1 MANLNS
7 TATFKADISN
17 LRSQMQAAAR
27 EVRLANSEFKKAS
40 AGMDDWAHSA
50 DGLEAK
56 IKQLNKVLEAQKKQ
70 VALAKDEFEKVK
82 KLYGENSAEANRA
95 EIALNKYEA
104 SLASTEKE
112 LEQYGSELE
121 KAQKYGDGFNDALD
135 EMDDAAQKASDGFS
149 VMKGALA
156 SLVADGI
163 RLAIDG
169 IKELAEE
176 TFKVG
181 SNFEQEMAKVSA
193 ISGADAEGI
202 EKLTAKAKEMGETT
216 VFSATESAQA
226 FEYMAMAGWST
237 EDMLD
242 GIGGLMSLAAA
253 SGEDLGTTADIVT
266 DALTAMGY
274 SAGDAGKLADVMAA
288 ASSNAN
294 TNVSLMGN
302 TFKYAAPL
310 IGAMGYSMEDAAVAI
325 GLMANAGIKGEKSG
339 TALRTILTN
348 LSAPTEK
355 VQKAMDQLGISLT
368 DNQGN
373 MKSLDEV
380 MSDLR
385 VGFKDLSETEKTQV
399 AADLAGK
406 EAMSGLLAVV
416 NAAPADYEKLTKAV
430 NNSAGAAQSMSET
443 MNDTVNGQVTL
454 LKSKVEGI
462 MIKIFDNASGAIREA
477 IKQISDAL
485 DKVDWDK
492 FGQKVG
498 EIVKKVVDFFGKIV
512 KNSKQIIDTLKLVGK
527 TLIAVFVVNKIT
539 SFVTAIIGVVK
550 TIKTLKG
557 ALDVAA
563 ASSKLLSAAMS
574 AVPWVAAATGVAA
587 VVTGLVLLANK
598 SDEYVEITAKLT
610 DAEQENIDKVHELSQ
625 AYQDMKD
632 SRDESV
638 AAVEAEYNHYGDLKN
653 ELDSLVGANGKV
665 KEGYED
671 RVAFILTTLND
682 ALGTEMQMVDGV
694 IENYAK
700 ERQELDRLME
710 TKKAQAI
717 LSANEGAYTEA
728 IQKETEAQIAL
739 GKAMTV
745 YNDTLDRMNAAE
757 AERDRLM
764 NITAEDYAEQTG
776 YVGGLQQITE
786 HLQEAQ
792 EAANTTYKEAAL
804 AHKQSTDSL
813 REAEQ
818 AYIGYETQIRNFEK
832 LSGII
837 ASGEGDINEALMNL
851 TQDFVTAETGNKESL
866 ERQVQNA
873 EENLAAME
881 KAYDEGISGITKE
894 TVDNY
899 KDLVKRSKT
908 ELDKFTEQ
916 NKKAGANAQKGYAQG
931 IRNNKGEVVNAV
943 ALTNQAAEDEL
954 DKGAVTAS
962 EKGGS
967 WASSVASGI
976 SSQVDKV
983 RTAVQGV
990 SAAANS
996 ELDNADTY
1004 SSGQNFMQG
1013 FMNGINSKLEPAKQA
1028 VKNAVEGAIATM
1040 RRTQAEGS
1048 PSKITFRSGEFF
1060 GEGYING
1067 IKATIRQAREAASDL
1082 VEGAIQPLNVTA
1094 PLPQIRGAVNSGMS
1108 GGLYGGGNTSTSSV
1122 TNNYNLVQNNTS
1134 PKPLSA
1140 LDTYRA
1146 RRQQISMIKA
1156 ATQGGG

>member
-226 FEYMAMAGWST
+226 FEYMAMAGWDT
-237 EDMLD
+237 QDMLD

-294 TNVSLMGN
+294 TNVSLMGS

-373 MKSLDEV
+373 MRSLDDV
-380 MSDLR
+380 MKDLR
-385 VGFKDLSETEKTQV
+385 TGFKDLSETEKTQV

-416 NAAPADYEKLTKAV
+416 NAAPADYDKLTKAV

-539 SFVTAIIGVVK
+539 SFVTAIIGAVK
-550 TIKTLKG
+550 TIKTLKS

-574 AVPWVAAATGVAA
+574 AVPWVAAAAGVAA

-632 SRDESV
+632 ARDESV
-638 AAVEAEYNHYGDLKN
+638 AAVEAEYNHYGELKN

-671 RVAFILTTLND
+671 RVAFILGELNS

-700 ERQELDRLME
+700 ERQELDKVIE
-710 TKKAQAI
+710 KKKAMAI
-717 LSANEGAYTEA
+717 LSANEGAYVEA
-728 IQKETEAQIAL
+728 VQKEADAQLAYARSLTVLTETKEREASAQ
-739 GKAMTV
+739 
-745 YNDTLDRMNAAE
+745 AE
-757 AERDRLM
+757 VNRLR
-764 NITAEDYAEQTG
+764 NISVEDYAKEIGMTNDLFRANQYLEQS
-776 YVGGLQQITE
+776 QKK
-786 HLQEAQ
+786 
-792 EAANTTYKEAAL
+792 ANTALNEASL
-804 AHKQSTDSL
+804 AVYEARKSFN
-813 REAEQ
+813 EAEN
-818 AYIGYETQIRNFEK
+818 AYIGFETQIRNYEK
-832 LSGII
+832 LSGAI
-837 ASGEGDINEALMNL
+837 ASGSEDISQELFDLQN
-851 TQDFVTAETGNKESL
+851 DFIDAEHASKESL
-866 ERQVQNA
+866 ERQVQTA
-873 EENLAAME
+873 EEKLKEYEYAFENHV
-881 KAYDEGISGITKE
+881 GNVNKE
-894 TVDNY
+894 TVEQY
-899 KDLVKRSKT
+899 KDLVRRSKT
-908 ELDKFTEQ
+908 ELDKWVKANE
-916 NKKAGANAQKGYAQG
+916 KAGADGEKKFAQG
-931 IRNNKGEVVNAV
+931 IKNNKGEVVSAV
-943 ALTNQAAEDEL
+943 DLTIDAASDEL
-954 DKGAVTAS
+954 DKGAATAS

-967 WASSVASGI
+967 WTSSVASGI

-983 RTAVQGV
+983 RSAVQGV

-1028 VKNAVEGAIATM
+1028 VKNVVEGAIATM
-1040 RRTQAEGS
+1040 RKTQAEGS

>member
-27 EVRLANSEFKKAS
+27 EVRLANSEFKKAA
-40 AGMDDWAHSA
+40 AGMDDWSQSA

-70 VALAKDEFEKVK
+70 VALAKEELAKVK
-82 KLYGENSAEANRA
+82 KEYGENSAEADRA
-95 EIALNKYEA
+95 QISLNKYEA
-104 SLASTEKE
+104 ALAGTEKE
-112 LEQYGSELE
+112 LEQYGDELK
-121 KAQKYGDGFNDALD
+121 KAEKYGDGFNESLE
-135 EMDDAAQKASDGFS
+135 EMDEAAQTASNGFT

-163 RLAIDG
+163 RVAISAIKDLA
-169 IKELAEE
+169 KE
-176 TFKVG
+176 TFNVG
-181 SNFEQEMAKVSA
+181 ANFEQEMAKVSA

-216 VFSATESAQA
+216 KFSATESAEA

-237 EDMLD
+237 EDMLE
-242 GIGGLMSLAAA
+242 GIEGLMSLAAA

-274 SAGDAGKLADVMAA
+274 SAGDAGQLADVMAA
-288 ASSNAN
+288 ASANAN
-294 TNVSLMGN
+294 TNVGLMGN

-339 TALRTILTN
+339 TALRSILTN

-368 DNQGN
+368 DSQGN
-373 MKSLDEV
+373 MKSLDTV
-380 MSDLR
+380 MNDLR
-385 VGFKDLSETEKTQV
+385 KGFSKLSETEKTQV
-399 AADLAGK
+399 ASDLAGK

-430 NNSAGAAQSMSET
+430 NNSAGASKNMADT

-462 MIKIFDNASGAIREA
+462 MIKIFENASGAIREA
-477 IKQISDAL
+477 IQQISDAL

-498 EIVKKVVDFFGKIV
+498 EIVKKVVEFFGKIV
-512 KNSKQIIDTLKLVGK
+512 KNSKQIINTLKLVGK
-527 TLIAVFVVNKIT
+527 TLLAVFVVNKIT

-550 TIKTLKG
+550 AIKGLK
-557 ALDVAA
+557 AA
-563 ASSKLLSAAMS
+563 FDLAATSSKLLSAAMS
-574 AVPWVAAATGVAA
+574 AAPWALAATAVAGL
-587 VVTGLVLLANK
+587 VTGMIMLAN
-598 SDEYVEITAKLT
+598 STDDYIEVEANLT
-610 DAEQENIDKVHELSQ
+610 KAEQDNIDKVHELAQ

-632 SRDESV
+632 ARDESV
-638 AAVEAEYNHYGDLKN
+638 AAVEAEYNHYGELKN

-671 RVAFILTTLND
+671 RVAFILGELNE

-700 ERQELDRLME
+700 ERQELDKLMQ

-717 LSANEGAYTEA
+717 LSANEAAYTEA
-728 IQKETEAQIAL
+728 IQKETEAQITL

-757 AERDRLM
+757 AERDRLK
-764 NITAEDYAEQTG
+764 NITAQDYAKEIGMTDDLFVANQRLEQAQKDANIA
-776 YVGGLQQITE
+776 Y
-786 HLQEAQ
+786 QENATAVTQ
-792 EAANTTYKEAAL
+792 ARN
-804 AHKQSTDSL
+804 SL
-813 REAEQ
+813 KEAEQ

-873 EENLAAME
+873 EENLKAME
-881 KAYDEGISGITKE
+881 KAYDEGITGITKE

-899 KDLVKRSKT
+899 KDLVKRSKV
-908 ELDKFTEQ
+908 ELDKFVKN
-916 NKKAGANAQKGYAQG
+916 NKTAGENATKQYAHG
-931 IRNNKGEVVNAV
+931 IKNNKGEVVSAV
-943 ALTNQAAEDEL
+943 DLNNQAAEEEL
-954 DKGAVTAS
+954 DKGAETAKS
-962 EKGGS
+962 KGES
-967 WASSVASGI
+967 WTSSVASGM
-976 SSQVDKV
+976 SSNLSTVQNAVAQV
-983 RTAVQGV
+983 TN
-990 SAAANS
+990 AAAS

-1004 SSGQNFMQG
+1004 TSGQNFMQG
-1013 FMNGINSKLEPAKQA
+1013 YINGIKSLLEPMKQA
-1028 VKNAVEGAIATM
+1028 VQNNVQSAINKLKF
-1040 RRTQAEGS
+1040 TQKEGS
-1048 PSKITFRSGEFF
+1048 PSKITFQSGEYF

-1067 IKATIRQAREAASDL
+1067 IKATVAKARQMASEL
-1082 VEGAIQPLNVTA
+1082 AESAIQPLNVTA
-1094 PLPQIRGAVNSGMS
+1094 PLPQIRSAVNSGS
-1108 GGLYGGGNTSTSSV
+1108 VNGYGNNSTTNSSV

-1156 ATQGGG
+1156 ATT